1 MKTDDTMPVAD
12 AADSIRWIDMTP
24 SAQGTL
30 LPGDIYGLKSILH
43 REASPENFMSPYDAN
58 RVTAANALYQQLNA
72 VPADDFISPSGIMEQ
87 AVSQLG
93 CRFDPDELYS
103 RLMDCFSPKKYL
115 HPYDEE
121 KFNAAHTLC
130 SRLTAS
136 RDDISAMCG
145 ILIERQRTTLE
156 AQRIQEE
163 QEEEK
168 KRKQEELRKQV
179 AKEDRQFLM
188 ITGLTLVI
196 GTILVFIIEALINS

>member
-24 SAQGTL
+24 SAQDTL

-43 REASPENFMSPYDAN
+43 REASPENFMSPYDAD

-72 VPADDFISPSGIMEQ
+72 VPADDFISLSGIMEQ

-103 RLMDCFSPKKYL
+103 RLLDCFSPKKYL

-136 RDDISAMCG
+136 RDSIPAMCG

-163 QEEEK
+163 QEKEK
-168 KRKQEELRKQV
+168 RRKQEELLKQY
-179 AKEDRQFLM
+179 AKEEHQFLT
-188 ITGLTLVI
+188 ITASVLIIVA
-196 GTILVFIIEALINS
+196 ILVFIIQASKGG